1 MRRTTESCLRVA
13 DELGAESL
21 ALPAFGTGVG
31 GFPLDEC
38 ARIMVDAVRAYEP
51 QSLRRV
57 VFAVFGDDA
66 RSAFEAG
73 LAAAREYHRGVL
85 GEVLTASV
93 TPFDSDGAVNLTKF
107 RELAAF
113 LVDNGSDGLVVTGTT
128 GESPTLTDDERF
140 ELYSAAVET
149 VGDRA
154 TVVAGTGTYD
164 TRHSVHLT
172 ERAHELGV
180 DGFLIV
186 TPYYNKPPP
195 RGIVEHVK
203 AIAAVTDKPIVYYN
217 IPARVVNLVEVET
230 LAELAEIPNVVAV
243 KQAWD
248 DLDDARRIV
257 DETGLHLYAG
267 DDNLVL
273 PFLEVGGMGGVCVH
287 THVVGPQV
295 KEQITSFKQGDA
307 EAARRIDQE
316 LEPVYEILKVTVGPI
331 GIKAAL
337 NLLGHEV
344 GGLRLPLVEA
354 TDDEQERIRGF
365 LQRLGALEPVS
376 A

>member
-1 MRRTTESCLRVA
+1 
-13 DELGAESL
+13 
-21 ALPAFGTGVG
+21 
-31 GFPLDEC
+31 
-38 ARIMVDAVRAYEP
+38 
-51 QSLRRV
+51 
-57 VFAVFGDDA
+57 
-66 RSAFEAG
+66 
-73 LAAAREYHRGVL
+73 VL
-85 GEVLTASV
+85 GDVLTASV
-93 TPFDSDGAVNLTKF
+93 TPFDSDGSVNLPRF
-107 RELAAF
+107 RELAVF
-113 LVDNGSDGLVVTGTT
+113 LVENGSDGLVVTGTT

-140 ELYSAAVET
+140 SLYEAAVET
-149 VGDRA
+149 IGDRA

-172 ERAHELGV
+172 EKAHELGV
-180 DGFLIV
+180 DGFLVV

-195 RGIVEHVK
+195 RGIIEHVK

-217 IPARVVNLVEVET
+217 IPARVVNLVSVET

-248 DLDDARRIV
+248 DLEDARRIV
-257 DETGLHLYAG
+257 DETGLKLYAG
-267 DDNLVL
+267 DDNILL
-273 PFLEVGGMGGVCVH
+273 PFLRLGGTGGVCVH

-295 KEQITSFKQGDA
+295 KEQVEAFRRGDVETA
-307 EAARRIDQE
+307 ERIEDE
-316 LEPVYEILKVTVGPI
+316 LQPAYEILKVTVGPI

-354 TDDEQERIRGF
+354 TEDEQATIRAS
-365 LQRLGALEPVS
+365 LERLGALAATP